1 MTLTQLTYLVAVDTH
16 RHFGK
21 AAAHCFVSQPTLSAQ
36 LQKLEEE
43 LGVSVFDRSRKPV
56 VPTEIGVQILEQ
68 ARLVLRE
75 SKRFEDLIAVA
86 SREMAGTLHLGIIP
100 TLASYLLPMIVPVF
114 AAQYPAVTLT
124 IHELL
129 TEQVLEGLQDDTLDM
144 GLVASHK
151 PVPGIQDHPLFTE
164 PFVAYVSVDHRLAGQ
179 RLISGPD
186 LSLEDLW
193 LLKEGH
199 CFRDQALQVCGEESD
214 TYGVHQSILFESG
227 NLETLQKLVD
237 HMGGMTLLP
246 YLATLYLSEER
257 LERHVRLFSDPIP
270 GRQVNLVVRR
280 AYLKKHLIDAW
291 KTVLLDN
298 LPEELKVATGVV
310 RP

>member
-1 MTLTQLTYLVAVDTH
+1 M
-16 RHFGK
+16 K
-21 AAAHCFVSQPTLSAQ
+21 S
-36 LQKLEEE
+36 
-43 LGVSVFDRSRKPV
+43 
-56 VPTEIGVQILEQ
+56 
-68 ARLVLRE
+68 
-75 SKRFEDLIAVA
+75 
-86 SREMAGTLHLGIIP
+86 
-100 TLASYLLPMIVPVF
+100 
-114 AAQYPAVTLT
+114 
-124 IHELL
+124 LL
-129 TEQVLEGLQDDTLDM
+129 TEQVLEGLQDDTLDV

-151 PVPGIQDHPLFTE
+151 PVAGIRDHALFTE
-164 PFVAYVSVDHRLAGQ
+164 PFVAYVSVDHQLAGQ
-179 RLISGPD
+179 RLISAPD

-199 CFRDQALQVCGEESD
+199 CFRDQILHVCGGESE
-214 TYGVHQSILFESG
+214 TYGGYQSILFESG

-291 KTVLLDN
+291 KTTLLDN
-298 LPEELKVATGVV
+298 LPEELKVAAGGAG
-310 RP
+310 P